1 VFGFRH
7 AGVRASGRVVAST
20 GAVGRRSARL
30 AACAA
35 AFAGLLA
42 LPAPASAARDF
53 ALRFTTSQPGAL
65 THASNTLM
73 SCPAAAPLCAAGRA
87 GTGGAAADDDN
98 DFAMTYVDVDGDP
111 TTFDSSSAQLTVP
124 SGASV
129 LFAGLYYGAD
139 RSAGSPGGSAAID
152 RTALGVV
159 RLRAPGDLAYR
170 TLSADQLDQIGT
182 RYQGFADVTAV
193 VRGAGAGTYTVAN
206 VQAGTGPDR
215 YAGWAL
221 VVAYAD
227 SSEPGRNLAVFDG
240 FQSVSTATPN
250 VSIPVSGF
258 RTPPLGVVHS
268 TVGLVAYEGDR
279 GSPDDS
285 VRLNDTAL
293 STPTRPADNF
303 FNSSITRG
311 GLRVNDKDP
320 NDDDQFGFDVAQAPA
335 DGILANGDTSAIIRL
350 STKPSVGGES
360 YLPGAVSF
368 STEFYSPRIQPQK
381 SVADV
386 NGGAVEPGDVLE
398 YTVRVPN
405 DGLDGATQVVL
416 RDAIPD
422 RTTFVPGSLEGGA
435 LTDAAGDDTAEF
447 EPATNSVVF
456 RLGTG
461 ASATAGGAL
470 AAGQATV
477 VRFRVRVDAPV
488 PAGTTLVNTART
500 TFFTQTLGLPMDT
513 RSAPLTTNVQ
523 TPDLTIDKSHSGTF
537 AAGRSASFRL
547 SVANAGGAA
556 SFGTVTVTD
565 VFDANFTVTSAA
577 GTGWA
582 CATANG
588 PGPGTTV
595 TCTRADALD
604 AGASYTPIDVAVDID
619 PGAPADLA
627 NTASVD
633 GGGDGVPSDN
643 TDTDA
648 VGVVA
653 QANLALAKTV
663 SPARVAVDGTATYE
677 LTVANNGPATA
688 TGVTLADPLPGGVEV
703 VSVQS
708 NRGTCTTAVTCAIGR
723 LAVGTTAIVAVTV
736 RGVTPGTVAN
746 TATVT
751 ADQDDPVLGDDTATA
766 SLDVVAA
773 ADLSIT
779 ATASPQLVDVGA
791 GAAPVTFTLTVHNA
805 GPQTATAVAVDD
817 PVAPELQAVTA
828 TTAAG
833 VCTVTG
839 NVVHC
844 DLADLPSGADAT
856 VTITA
861 DVPSTVPGT
870 AQSMGGR
877 VVLDGATVTGSPDDP
892 DLGNNTATT
901 STLVIP
907 AADVEVTLVGP
918 GDPVAPGDSATFTL
932 TVVNHGPSTAGGVSA
947 TGTLPAGVAVVSVPP
962 ACTVAGATVTCA
974 VGTLAPGAQTQL
986 PVVVRVDPAAP
997 DGTMTAGAGASSGVP
1012 DPIPPSNRDSFTF
1025 TVASGAPVRP
1035 AVAGGSAAAAPVA
1048 ARDCLAG
1055 VLRLVDVSLGR
1066 RAVTVAGETAPAN
1079 AGRRVTV
1086 LFGGRRA
1093 GTATVARDGTFRARL
1108 PLPPRRERASNAA
1121 RYQAVLGPLRSPAV
1135 KLARRMRITS
1145 ITSGAGRVRISGVVT
1160 GPLAGP
1166 PRTVTLRRY
1175 ADCTGRAFRV
1185 VRSGIRVSRDGRFTV
1200 TVTAPAGTA
1209 VAYYRAVTR
1218 VPRIAGARRTS
1229 ATFTTLRS
1237 VRIAGR

>member
-1 VFGFRH
+1 MFGFRH
-7 AGVRASGRVVAST
+7 AGVRASGGIVLARAAVV
-20 GAVGRRSARL
+20 RRRARI

-35 AFAGLLA
+35 ALAGLLA
-42 LPAPASAARDF
+42 VPAPASAARDF
-53 ALRFTTSQPGAL
+53 ALRFSTSQPGAL

-73 SCPAAAPLCAAGRA
+73 SCPAAAALCAAGRA
-87 GTGGAAADDDN
+87 GTGGPSADDDN

-111 TTFDSSSAQLTVP
+111 TTFDSSSAQLTLP
-124 SGASV
+124 AGASV

-170 TLSADQLDQIGT
+170 TLSADQLDTIDT
-182 RYQGFADVTAV
+182 RYQGFADVTTV
-193 VRGAGAGTYTVAN
+193 VRRAGSGTYTVAN

-227 SSEPGRNLAVFDG
+227 SAQPPRNLAVFDG
-240 FQSVSTATPN
+240 LQSVSTATPN

-258 RTPPLGVVHS
+258 RTPPLGVVRS
-268 TVGLVAYEGDR
+268 TVGLVAFEGDR
-279 GSPDDS
+279 GSSGDS

-293 STPTRPADNF
+293 ATPTRPADNF

-320 NDDDQFGFDVAQAPA
+320 NDDDQLGFDVAQAPA

-360 YLPGAVSF
+360 YLPGGVTF
-368 STEFYSPRIQPQK
+368 STEFYSPRILPEK
-381 SVADV
+381 SVTDV

-422 RTTFVPGSLEGGA
+422 RTTLVPGSLNGGA
-435 LTDAAGDDTAEF
+435 LTDGAGDDTAEVDS
-447 EPATNSVVF
+447 ATNSVVF

-461 ASATAGGAL
+461 ASATAGGEL

-488 PAGTTLVNTART
+488 PSGTAIVNTART
-500 TFFTQTLGLPMDT
+500 SFFTQTLGLPMDT

-523 TPDLTIDKSHSGTF
+523 TPDLTIDKSHTGVF
-537 AAGRSASFRL
+537 AAGQSASFRL

-565 VFDANFTVTSAA
+565 VFDANLTVTSAT
-577 GTGWA
+577 GTDWA
-582 CATANG
+582 CATTNG
-588 PGPGTTV
+588 PGSGTTV
-595 TCTRADALD
+595 TCTRGDALGP
-604 AGASYTPIDVAVDID
+604 GASYPPIDVAVAVD
-619 PGAPADLA
+619 PDAPADLA

-643 TDTDA
+643 TDTDT

-688 TGVTLADPLPGGVEV
+688 TGVALADPLPGGVEA

-708 NRGTCTTAVTCAIGR
+708 SRGTCTTAVTCAIGR
-723 LAVGTTAIVAVTV
+723 LAVGTTAIVEVTV
-736 RGVTPGTVAN
+736 RGLTPATVAN

-751 ADQDDPVLGDDTATA
+751 ADQDDPVPADDTATA
-766 SLDVVAA
+766 SLAVVAA

-779 ATASPQLVDVGA
+779 AAASPQLVDVGG

-805 GPQTATAVAVDD
+805 GPQTATAIAVDD
-817 PVAPELQAVTA
+817 PVAPELGGVIA

-839 NVVHC
+839 NAVHC
-844 DLADLPSGADAT
+844 DLVDLPSGGDAT
-856 VTITA
+856 ITITA
-861 DVPSTVPGT
+861 QVPPTVPGT
-870 AQSMGGR
+870 TQSMGGR
-877 VVLDGATVTGSPDDP
+877 VVLDGATVAGSPGDP
-892 DLGNNTATT
+892 DLTNNSATT

-947 TGTLPAGVAVVSVPP
+947 TGTLPAGVTVVSVPP
-962 ACTVAGATVTCA
+962 ACALAGQIVTCA
-974 VGTLAPGAQTQL
+974 LGTLAPGGQTQL
-986 PVVVRVDPAAP
+986 PIVVRVDPAAP
-997 DGTMTAGAGASSGVP
+997 DGTITAGAGASSGVP
-1012 DPIPPSNRDSFTF
+1012 DPIPPSNRDTFVF
-1025 TVASGAPVRP
+1025 TVAANAPRR
-1035 AVAGGSAAAAPVA
+1035 ATVAGATPAAPA
-1048 ARDCLAG
+1048 SPDCLAG
-1055 VLRLVDVSLGR
+1055 VVRVVDVSLGR

-1079 AGRRVTV
+1079 VGQAVTV
-1086 LFGGRRA
+1086 LLAGRRA

-1108 PLPPRRERASNAA
+1108 PLPPRRVRTSNAA
-1121 RYQAVLGPLRSPAV
+1121 RYQAVLGALRSPAV

-1145 ITSGAGRVRISGVVT
+1145 ITSRAGRVRISGVVT
-1160 GPLAGP
+1160 GPLTRS

-1185 VRSGIRVSRDGRFTV
+1185 ARRGIRVSREGRFTV
-1200 TVTAPAGTA
+1200 TVTAPAGAA

-1218 VPRIAGARRTS
+1218 VPRTAGSGRTSTTFTMLRGVPIAGQ
-1229 ATFTTLRS
+1229 
-1237 VRIAGR
+1237 